1 MTRAEPEADGR
12 MGEALSALLDWY
24 ARAGIS
30 TFAREAPRDRFAETE
45 AETERRRAGRPAAG
59 GPAPAATQG
68 AAPLAAPADRRPAP
82 LPPRPA
88 APAIALRS
96 DEALAAE
103 AREQAAKAG
112 SLAELQTLLAEFTG
126 CGLKAT
132 AKNLVFGNGSETA
145 DLMLVGEAPGRDED
159 LAGEPFVGRSGR
171 LLDRMLGSVGLKRED
186 VRVTNTVPWRPPGN
200 RTPTP
205 AETET
210 CLPFTLRHIELVNPR
225 ILVCLGSPSAKV
237 LLRSEEGIMRLRGRW
252 ASITLPNGAT
262 VPTMAMLH
270 PAYLLRQ
277 PSQKRLAWRD
287 LLALKAKLD
296 EKD

>member
-1 MTRAEPEADGR
+1 

-24 ARAGIS
+24 ARAGIQS
-30 TFAREAPRDRFAETE
+30 FVGEAPRDRFAETE
-45 AETERRRAGRPAAG
+45 AETERRKGSRPAS
-59 GPAPAATQG
+59 GPAAAQT
-68 AAPLAAPADRRPAP
+68 AASPGTFPERRSTVLAP
-82 LPPRPA
+82 PPRP

-96 DEALAAE
+96 DEALATE
-103 AREQAAKAG
+103 AREQAARAG
-112 SLAELQTLLAEFTG
+112 SLAELQVLLADFTG

-145 DLMLVGEAPGRDED
+145 DLMFVGEAPGRDED
-159 LAGEPFVGRSGR
+159 LAGEPFVGRSGQ
-171 LLDRMLGSVGLKRED
+171 LLDRMLGSIGLKRED

-225 ILVCLGSPSAKV
+225 VLVCLGSPSAKA
-237 LLRSEEGIMRLRGRW
+237 LLRTDEGIMRLRGRW
-252 ASITLPNGAT
+252 SSVTLPNGAAL
-262 VPTMAMLH
+262 PTMAMLH

-287 LLALKAKLD
+287 LLTLKQALDAKG
-296 EKD
+296 

>member
-1 MTRAEPEADGR
+1 
-12 MGEALSALLDWY
+12 MGEALNALLDFY
-24 ARAGIS
+24 ARAGIQ
-30 TFAREAPRDRFAETE
+30 TFVGEAPRDRFAETE
-45 AETERRRAGRPAAG
+45 AETERRRGGR
-59 GPAPAATQG
+59 APSNTTATPSTPSPG
-68 AAPLAAPADRRPAP
+68 AAPERRGAALAP
-82 LPPRPA
+82 PPRP

-103 AREQAAKAG
+103 AREQAARAG
-112 SLAELQTLLAEFTG
+112 SLAELRALLAEFTG

-145 DLMLVGEAPGRDED
+145 DLMFVGEAPGRDED
-159 LAGEPFVGRSGR
+159 LAGEPFVGRSGQ
-171 LLDRMLGSVGLKRED
+171 LLDRMLGAIGLKRED

-225 ILVCLGSPSAKV
+225 VLVCLGSPSAKV
-237 LLRSEEGIMRLRGRW
+237 LLRTDEGIMRLRGRW
-252 ASITLPNGAT
+252 SSVTLPSGAAL
-262 VPTMAMLH
+262 PTMAMLH

-287 LLALKAKLD
+287 LLTLKQRLDAKD
-296 EKD
+296 

>member
-1 MTRAEPEADGR
+1 MD
-12 MGEALSALLDWY
+12 EALNALLGWY
-24 ARAGIS
+24 ARAGVS
-30 TFAREAPRDRFAETE
+30 TFAGDSPRNRFAETE
-45 AETERRRAGRPAAG
+45 AETERRRAGRPAAATS
-59 GPAPAATQG
+59 APATASSPGGQTQPTRAAG
-68 AAPLAAPADRRPAP
+68 A

-88 APAIALRS
+88 APAIPLRS
-96 DEALAAE
+96 DEALASE
-103 AREQAAKAG
+103 AREQAAKAET
-112 SLAELQTLLAEFTG
+112 LAELQTLLAGFTG

-132 AKNLVFGNGSETA
+132 AKNLVFGNGSENA
-145 DLMLVGEAPGRDED
+145 DIMFVGEAPGRDED

-171 LLDRMLGSVGLKRED
+171 LLDRMLQSIGLKRED

-225 ILVCLGSPSAKV
+225 FLVCLGSPSAKV

-252 ASITLPNGAT
+252 MGVTLQNGTELPA
-262 VPTMAMLH
+262 MAMLH

-287 LLALKAKLD
+287 LLSLRQRLD
-296 EKD
+296 TKE

>member
-1 MTRAEPEADGR
+1 MTRAEPEADER
-12 MGEALSALLDWY
+12 MGEALDALLGWY
-24 ARAGIS
+24 ARAGVS
-30 TFAREAPRDRFAETE
+30 TFASDRPRDRFAETE
-45 AETERRRAGRPAAG
+45 AETERRRLARPAS
-59 GPAPAATQG
+59 AAQG
-68 AAPLAAPADRRPAP
+68 AGPQPQGSAALPERRAAAP
-82 LPPRPA
+82 PPRPP
-88 APAIALRS
+88 APSIALRS
-96 DEALAAE
+96 DEALASE
-103 AREQAAKAG
+103 AREAAAKATN
-112 SLAELQTLLAEFTG
+112 LAELQALLADFTG

-132 AKNLVFGNGSETA
+132 AKNLVFGNGLETA
-145 DLMLVGEAPGRDED
+145 EIMFVGEAPGRDED

-171 LLDRMLGSVGLKRED
+171 LLDRMLAAIGIQRED

-225 ILVCLGSPSAKV
+225 FLICLGSPSTKA

-252 ASITLPNGAT
+252 ASVTLPNGVA

-287 LLALKAKLD
+287 LLSLRQKLD
-296 EKD
+296 TKE